1 MQAGLSLIDIENFWG
16 DYLSQKA
23 RSTHETRGSW
33 LTNLAKLRL
42 SVNFSFTHSVPYIVQ
57 TSFLPYLV
65 VILFWKIK
73 VFQSLKWTMVGKGPE
88 IKG

>member
-42 SVNFSFTHSVPYIVQ
+42 SVNFSFTHIVCP
-57 TSFLPYLV
+57 T
-65 VILFWKIK
+65 
-73 VFQSLKWTMVGKGPE
+73 
-88 IKG
+88 